1 MTLAVAV
8 ASANSPMSIKA
19 ELVTFFLKMQIVW
32 AELAALAI
40 CADLAS
46 MMSILPPELK
56 PAIRLAG
63 EPDKSISTLLLFS
76 NLKVAVSVATENSWM
91 VYSVFNEVPVGGVP
105 LKKTILSPGKMTI

>member
-1 MTLAVAV
+1 MNPPVGVSTVFAPITVTLAVAV
-8 ASANSPMSIKA
+8 ATANSPMSMKA

-32 AELAALAI
+32 AELAALAN

-76 NLKVAVSVATENSWM
+76 NLKVAVSVATENHGW
-91 VYSVFNEVPVGGVP
+91 YIQYLGQFR
-105 LKKTILSPGKMTI
+105 